1 MVKMLASKMIE
12 RLPEQKF
19 GTVFEKIAQKTKN
32 GANIMNLGQGNPDLP
47 TPAHIV
53 SALQESA
60 GVLPFQQYAPF
71 RGFDFFKQAIA
82 DFYRSEFGAEI
93 DPQKEIALFTGGK
106 TGLYV
111 MSQCLLDPGDIAL
124 VPDPGYPEYHS
135 GILMADAK
143 PYSIKLEEK
152 NGYLPD
158 LSSID
163 PDIVKKAKVL
173 FLNYPNNPTGAV
185 ANEAFFEEVAAFAA
199 AHELYVIHDFAY
211 GSFHY
216 EQTPVSFMNT
226 PLGKSVG
233 VELYSLSKTFNMAG
247 WRVAFA
253 VGNEEIIQAIN
264 TFQDHVF
271 VSMYGGFQH
280 AATAALQSDDRHIQS
295 LRAIY
300 LERINFFIR
309 QAARKLGWTIERPP
323 GAFYLW
329 APIPDDFEHSHAFA
343 DYLLEHA
350 DVVVTPG
357 GVFGANGSRH
367 VRISMVAPIEEL
379 ALFID
384 RLSILPIR
392 FHQKTRQ

>member
-1 MVKMLASKMIE
+1 M
-12 RLPEQKF
+12 
-19 GTVFEKIAQKTKN
+19 
-32 GANIMNLGQGNPDLP
+32 
-47 TPAHIV
+47 
-53 SALQESA
+53 
-60 GVLPFQQYAPF
+60 
-71 RGFDFFKQAIA
+71 
-82 DFYRSEFGAEI
+82 
-93 DPQKEIALFTGGK
+93 
-106 TGLYV
+106 
-111 MSQCLLDPGDIAL
+111 
-124 VPDPGYPEYHS
+124 
-135 GILMADAK
+135 
-143 PYSIKLEEK
+143 
-152 NGYLPD
+152 
-158 LSSID
+158 
-163 PDIVKKAKVL
+163 
-173 FLNYPNNPTGAV
+173 NYPNNPTGAV
-185 ANEAFFEEVAAFAA
+185 ANEAFFEEAAAFAA

-253 VGNEEIIQAIN
+253 VGNEEIIHAIN

-280 AATAALQSDDRHIQS
+280 AATAALQSDDCHIQS
-295 LRAIY
+295 LRAVY

-309 QAARKLGWTIERPP
+309 QAARKLGWTIKRPP

-392 FHQKTRQ
+392 FHQKTRL

>member
-1 MVKMLASKMIE
+1 MVKILPSNMIE

-19 GTVFEKIAQKTKN
+19 GTVFEKIAHKTQH
-32 GANIMNLGQGNPDLP
+32 GANIINLGQGNPDLP

-53 SALQESA
+53 SALQEAA
-60 GVLPFQQYAPF
+60 GTLPFQQYAPF

-82 DFYRSEFGAEI
+82 DFYRKEFGIEV
-93 DPQKEIALFTGGK
+93 DPKKEIALFNGGK

-143 PYSIKLEEK
+143 PYCIRLEEE
-152 NGYLPD
+152 NGYLPNF
-158 LSSID
+158 SSID
-163 PDIVKKAKVL
+163 PDVLKKAKVL

-185 ANEAFFEEVAAFAA
+185 ANEAFFEEAAAFAST
-199 AHELYVIHDFAY
+199 HGLHVIHDFAY

-216 EQTPVSFMNT
+216 EQKPVSFLKA
-226 PLGKSVG
+226 PLGKNVG

-253 VGNEEIIQAIN
+253 VGNEDIIHAIN
-264 TFQDHVF
+264 AFQDHVF

-280 AATAALQSDDRHIQS
+280 AATVALQSDDSHIQS
-295 LRAIY
+295 LKEVY
-300 LERINFFIR
+300 LERMAFFIR
-309 QAARKLGWTIERPP
+309 QAEKQLGWIIERPT

-329 APIPDDFEHSHAFA
+329 APIPDEFEDSHTFA

-357 GVFGANGSRH
+357 SVFGTHGRRH
-367 VRISMVAPIEEL
+367 VRISMVAPIEQL

-384 RLSILPIR
+384 RLHILPIR
-392 FHQKTRQ
+392 FHQKTRI

>member
-1 MVKMLASKMIE
+1 MVKIPSNMIE

-19 GTVFEKIAQKTKN
+19 GTVFEKIAHKTRN

-53 SALQESA
+53 NALQEAA
-60 GVLPFQQYAPF
+60 GTLQFQQYAPF
-71 RGFDFFKQAIA
+71 RGFDFFKEAIA
-82 DFYRSEFGAEI
+82 DFYKKEFGIEV
-93 DPQKEIALFTGGK
+93 DPKKEIALFNGGK

-143 PYSIKLEEK
+143 PYCIRLEEE
-152 NGYLPD
+152 NGYLPNF
-158 LSSID
+158 SSID
-163 PDIVKKAKVL
+163 PDVLKKAKVL

-185 ANEAFFEEVAAFAA
+185 ANEAFFEEASEFAS
-199 AHELYVIHDFAY
+199 AHDLHVIHDFAY

-216 EQTPVSFMNT
+216 EQKPVSFLKA
-226 PLGKSVG
+226 PLGKNVG

-253 VGNEEIIQAIN
+253 VGNEDIIDAIN
-264 TFQDHVF
+264 AFQDHVF

-280 AATAALQSDDRHIQS
+280 AATTALQSDDCHIQS
-295 LRAIY
+295 LKEVY
-300 LERINFFIR
+300 LERIRFFIR
-309 QAARKLGWTIERPP
+309 QAEKQLGWTIERPA

-329 APIPDDFEHSHAFA
+329 APIPDDFEDSHAFA

-357 GVFGANGSRH
+357 GVFGAHGRRH
-367 VRISMVAPIEEL
+367 VRISMVAPIEQL

-384 RLSILPIR
+384 RLHILPIR
-392 FHQKTRQ
+392 FHQKTRI

>member
-1 MVKMLASKMIE
+1 MNIRPSRMIE

-19 GTVFEKIAQKTKN
+19 GTVFEKIAQKKQN
-32 GANIMNLGQGNPDLP
+32 GANILNLGQGNPDLP

-53 SALQESA
+53 SALQDSA
-60 GVLPFQQYAPF
+60 DTLQFQQYAPF
-71 RGFDFFKQAIA
+71 RGFDFFKHAIV
-82 DFYRSEFGAEI
+82 DFYYREFGAVI
-93 DPQKEIALFTGGK
+93 DPDKEIALFNGGK

-143 PYSIKLEEK
+143 PYCIKLDEN

-158 LSSID
+158 LSSIESG
-163 PDIVKKAKVL
+163 VLNKAKVL

-185 ANEAFFEEVAAFAA
+185 ANDAFFEEAAAFAA
-199 AHELYVIHDFAY
+199 AHELHVIHDFAY

-216 EQTPVSFMNT
+216 GQKPVSFMNA

-253 VGNEEIIQAIN
+253 VGNEEIIHAIN
-264 TFQDHVF
+264 AFQDHVF
-271 VSMYGGFQH
+271 VSMYGGFQQ
-280 AATAALQSDDRHIQS
+280 AATIALQSDETHIQS
-295 LRAIY
+295 LKEVYA
-300 LERINFFIR
+300 ERMDFFIR
-309 QAARKLGWTIERPP
+309 QAARKLGWVIERPA

-329 APIPDDFEHSHAFA
+329 APIPDDFKDSHAFA
-343 DYLLEHA
+343 DYLLDEA

-357 GVFGANGSRH
+357 GVFGANGRHH
-367 VRISMVAPIEEL
+367 VRISMVAPLEQL

-384 RLSILPIR
+384 RLTILPIR
-392 FHQKTRQ
+392 FQQKTRI